1 MDVNYVCTYV
11 YMYICGCV
19 CVGVYM
25 WNVRE
30 YVNVVLS
37 IEHLADQT
45 RHNKKQLSLE
55 VWRGN
60 SLIWELN

>member
-1 MDVNYVCTYV
+1 
-11 YMYICGCV
+11 
-19 CVGVYM
+19 M

-37 IEHLADQT
+37 IEHLDDQT
-45 RHNKKQLSLE
+45 RHNEKQLSLE

-60 SLIWELN
+60 SLYWELN

>member
-1 MDVNYVCTYV
+1 
-11 YMYICGCV
+11 
-19 CVGVYM
+19 M